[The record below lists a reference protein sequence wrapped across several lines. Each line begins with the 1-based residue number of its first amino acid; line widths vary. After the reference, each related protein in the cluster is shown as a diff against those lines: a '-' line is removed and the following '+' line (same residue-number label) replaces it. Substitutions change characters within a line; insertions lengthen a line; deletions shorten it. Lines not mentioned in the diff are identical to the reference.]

1 MPYRFARVTDVA
13 VTTVD
18 SGPRKVSRR
27 VLVHAP
33 AAQIFAL
40 IADPRRHPELDG
52 SGTVRDSEV
61 AGPDRLSV
69 GARFTVGM
77 RAYGVPYKITSTV
90 TAYSDDQ
97 VGAAVRNLH
106 EQCRDSL
113 GRYLRLAPV
122 IDGVEG
128 TFTKLDSNDP
138 ASVKLLGNVPVNG
151 KAPGGVLRHKGWK
164 AEKIDLPPIAPS
176 SSAVVIAPAEV
187 EIE

>member
-1 MPYRFARVTDVA
+1 MARNDAGRQRCRLAMPYRFARVTDVA

-27 VLVHAP
+27 VLVNAP

-97 VGAAVRNLH
+97 TIEWQH
-106 EQCRDSL
+106 PL
-113 GRYLRLAPV
+113 GHRWRWELA
-122 IDGVEG
+122 
-128 TFTKLDSNDP
+128 
-138 ASVKLLGNVPVNG
+138 
-151 KAPGGVLRHKGWK
+151 
-164 AEKIDLPPIAPS
+164 
-176 SSAVVIAPAEV
+176 
-187 EIE
+187 EIEPGSTEVTETFDYTTARSPRMLELFGYPRINGEGMTKTLRALAARFS